1 MQTPQHSIGRLVFVS
16 VVTSAHR
23 PLINDEPMNAML
35 ESVLL
40 VGYEANWLS
49 IKQPLFVYGV
59 GFSASDATNATV
71 QIYKQFEKYL
81 CNKICY
87 HHLLEISNMI

>member
-23 PLINDEPMNAML
+23 PLINDGPMNAML

-49 IKQPLFVYGV
+49 IKQPLFVY
-59 GFSASDATNATV
+59 
-71 QIYKQFEKYL
+71 
-81 CNKICY
+81 
-87 HHLLEISNMI
+87 